1 MSDTDTTGN
10 DILSV
15 VAWVRAEPGAE
26 DTVREALAGFV
37 APTHEEEGCI
47 DYQLHAVNGDP
58 GLFYF
63 IEYWRSEEDQ
73 ERHIASPHIRDGGAA
88 VRHLIREHGERRMT
102 RIA

>member
-1 MSDTDTTGN
+1 MTDTSKQDVLG
-10 DILSV
+10 V

-26 DTVREALAGFV
+26 DTVREALTAFV
-37 APTHEEEGCI
+37 APTLEEEGCI
-47 DYQLHAVNGDP
+47 DYQLHAVNDDP

-63 IEYWRSEEDQ
+63 VEYWRSEEDL

-88 VRHLIREHGERRMT
+88 VRHLIKESGERRMT

>member
-1 MSDTDTTGN
+1 MSNASDN

-37 APTHEEEGCI
+37 APTLEEEGCI
-47 DYQLHAVNGDP
+47 GYQLHGVNDDP

-63 IEYWRSEEDQ
+63 VEYWRSEEDL

-88 VRHLIREHGERRMT
+88 VRHLIRESGEMRMT

>member
-1 MSDTDTTGN
+1 MSETTGN
-10 DILSV
+10 DILGV

-26 DTVREALAGFV
+26 DTVREALTGFV
-37 APTHEEEGCI
+37 APTLEEEGCI

-63 IEYWRSEEDQ
+63 VEYWQSEEHL

-88 VRHLIREHGERRMT
+88 VRHLIQESGERRMT